1 MKFPLVWWCFAA
13 DPAQATGYS
22 FRFITGD
29 TMNLLIMYISTAN
42 VAADKCSA
50 EKNALAGAG
59 RW

>member
-1 MKFPLVWWCFAA
+1 
-13 DPAQATGYS
+13 
-22 FRFITGD
+22 
-29 TMNLLIMYISTAN
+29 MNLLIMYISTAN